1 VGKRA
6 DLNAVKRVE
15 YPAAIRDLIAQ
26 LKRMP
31 GIGPRSAERIAL
43 WLVQS
48 RDARPK
54 EIAESLRAMADSVR
68 PCPKCGFFTVES
80 ICEICAD
87 ESRIAGPL
95 CVVELATDILPLERT
110 GVFRGK
116 YHALGGRISPLD
128 HIGPGDLRIESLLDR
143 VKAESPGEVILA
155 LGGDVEG
162 EATANYLAELLR
174 EFPSVT
180 VTRIAQGLPAGGGL
194 ESADELTLSRALSG
208 RTKIQS

>member
-1 VGKRA
+1 M
-6 DLNAVKRVE
+6 KRVE
-15 YPAAIRDLIAQ
+15 YPAAIRDLIGQ

-54 EIAESLRAMADSVR
+54 EIAESLRAMAETVR
-68 PCPKCGFFTVES
+68 ACVKCGFFTTDS
-80 ICEICAD
+80 LCEICAD
-87 ESRIAGPL
+87 ESRAAGPI

-110 GVFRGK
+110 GVFRGR
-116 YHALGGRISPLD
+116 YHALGGRIAPLD
-128 HIGPGDLRIESLLDR
+128 HIGPGDLRIDSLLDR
-143 VKAESPGEVILA
+143 VKTEAPGEVILA

-174 EFPSVT
+174 EFPAVS

-208 RTKIQS
+208 RRKV